1 MESIARR
8 TTPISGSSQLL
19 AIDEQT
25 QIGAARRCAVE
36 LGHSSGLSADAVG
49 RLAIGVTEAATNIIR
64 HAERGVIVLRAL
76 DSERNPAIEILALDS
91 GPGIADVARAMRD
104 GFSTSGTAG
113 NGLGAIRRL
122 ADVFEIY
129 SQPERGT
136 ALLAR
141 IGDRPSLPANAR
153 RVVSLEDRLGVVC
166 VPLRGEAECGDA
178 WRIVVGQHRTSVL
191 LVDGL
196 GHGPEAAAAAQIA
209 TTMFPRIAS
218 DPPEAMLT
226 AMSDAMRDSR
236 GAAVSVAVLD
246 DATHLAHFGGVGNV
260 DGRILSFG
268 ETEHLVPQNGII
280 GHTLP
285 VVRSTSAAWPVGAR
299 LVMHSDGVSARWRL
313 DAYPGLIT
321 AHPAL
326 IAGVIYRDFGRPRD
340 DATVLILRERGTLE
354 HQC

>member
-1 MESIARR
+1 MESVARR
-8 TTPISGSSQLL
+8 VAPAPPSSKLL
-19 AIDEQT
+19 VIDEQT

-36 LGHSSGLSADAVG
+36 LGHSSALSPDAVG

-76 DSERNPAIEILALDS
+76 NSERNPAIEILALDN

-129 SQPERGT
+129 SQPDHGT

-141 IGDRPSLPANAR
+141 ISDRPSVPGHGQ
-153 RVVSLEDRLGVVC
+153 RVASLEDRVGVVS
-166 VPLRGEAECGDA
+166 VPLRGEVACGDA
-178 WRIVVGQHRTSVL
+178 WRIAVGPHRTSVL
-191 LVDGL
+191 VVDGL

-209 TTMFPRIAS
+209 TTMFPRLAGDS
-218 DPPEAMLT
+218 PEAILMT
-226 AMSDAMRDSR
+226 MSHAMRESR
-236 GAAVSVAVLD
+236 GAAVSVVVLD
-246 DATHLAHFGGVGNV
+246 DAAHLARFGGVGNV
-260 DGRILSFG
+260 DGRILASSQ
-268 ETEHLVPQNGII
+268 TEHLVPQNGII

-285 VVRSTSAAWPVGAR
+285 VLRSTTASWVGGAL
-299 LVMHSDGVSARWRL
+299 LVMHSDGISARWRP

-321 AHPAL
+321 SHPAL

-340 DATVLILRERGTLE
+340 DATVLVLRERDTEE
-354 HQC
+354 HP